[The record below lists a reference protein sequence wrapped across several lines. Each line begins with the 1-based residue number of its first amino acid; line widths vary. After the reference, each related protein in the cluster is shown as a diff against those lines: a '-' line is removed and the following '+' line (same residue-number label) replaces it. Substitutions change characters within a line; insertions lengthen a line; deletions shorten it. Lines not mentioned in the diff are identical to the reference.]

1 MASLKHIETEVKMRI
16 CWSTIINDDN
26 DEKRYDLA
34 TMKVTGLSVEGGRK
48 LVEELAAKTEQVQLL
63 CLGDLGW
70 DDGDL
75 GDFNSCMM
83 MR

>member
-1 MASLKHIETEVKMRI
+1 MRI
-16 CWSTIINDDN
+16 CWNTILN

-34 TMKVTGLSVEGGRK
+34 TTKVTGLSVEGGRK
-48 LVEELAAKTEQVQLL
+48 LVEELAAKTEQVQLS

-75 GDFNSCMM
+75 GDLNSCMM

>member
-16 CWSTIINDDN
+16 CWIINDDD

-48 LVEELAAKTEQVQLL
+48 LVEELAAKTEQVQLP

-75 GDFNSCMM
+75 GDF
-83 MR
+83 

>member
-16 CWSTIINDDN
+16 CWIINDDD

-48 LVEELAAKTEQVQLL
+48 LVEELAAKTEQVQLS
-63 CLGDLGW
+63 CLGDL
-70 DDGDL
+70 
-75 GDFNSCMM
+75 
-83 MR
+83 

>member
-16 CWSTIINDDN
+16 CWSTIINDDD

-48 LVEELAAKTEQVQLL
+48 LVEELAAKTEQVQLMS
-63 CLGDLGW
+63 CLGW

>member
-1 MASLKHIETEVKMRI
+1 M
-16 CWSTIINDDN
+16 N
-26 DEKRYDLA
+26 EKRYELA

-48 LVEELAAKTEQVQLL
+48 LVEELAAKTEQVQLS

-75 GDFNSCMM
+75 GDF
-83 MR
+83 

>member
-1 MASLKHIETEVKMRI
+1 MRI
-16 CWSTIINDDN
+16 RWSKMIINDDD

-48 LVEELAAKTEQVQLL
+48 LVEELAAKTEQVQLS